1 MMELHV
7 FELFPEINVSIVPC
21 RALASVGLKAW
32 LEMVNLEQEIK
43 ARGRKPAFGPMSTT
57 RNRRIL
63 AQAVEDEDTTA
74 TEVFQASTVSLTG
87 CCWCCHESSFFASP
101 C

>member
-1 MMELHV
+1 MNSND
-7 FELFPEINVSIVPC
+7 FREINVLYVSR
-21 RALASVGLKAW
+21 RALASGLKAW

-43 ARGRKPAFGPMSTT
+43 ARGRKPAFGPMSSR

-74 TEVFQASTVSLTG
+74 GEVFLASTLSLTG
-87 CCWCCHESSFFASP
+87 VAGVVKSLVFCIAL
-101 C
+101 